1 MSPLELIQDAETLAE
16 MSTLEQLYA
25 GGQVAI
31 LGMFIVFT
39 ILLILLLT
47 VKAIEKFAADKTPE
61 DDSQSAGAGAK
72 KSVQKVEDHDREKV
86 SEKEEDLDPKILAA
100 ITASLQSYYREK
112 AGKFRII
119 RVQKKSRQIS
129 PWMREIK
136 SEEEAHDLRN
146 GNREVK

>member
-72 KSVQKVEDHDREKV
+72 KSVQKVEDHDREK
-86 SEKEEDLDPKILAA
+86 EEDLDPKILAA